1 MPPDPLQALSPAVR
15 NAYLHNTT
23 RPIREGITT
32 IFRYSAHDRPIIY
45 TSPLHVT
52 EIVLGPGERLT
63 NSAIGDSDRFAIDA
77 RGNTI
82 LIKPTPFGHAQQ
94 GSTYSTTAD
103 AKVPSSYST
112 NLVAETDKRTYHF
125 IIQCTPKSWMEQVSF
140 WFPADIEMAEEARN
154 DALRKAA
161 RQEADPAPDQLDFN
175 YKVSGPDVTWRPIQV
190 FSDRSHT
197 YIRFS
202 DSAAQAGD
210 LPALFSG
217 NGKNEQVVNYQT
229 RGNNLYVA
237 DRVLT
242 DAALAEGTGS
252 NRTVVRIES
261 TNGNYHRRQSAAA
274 AARRVARLRW
284 RHRRAGRGPAGGL
297 LLEPRQHAAPELQT
311 GGAEQRRRQHELVP

>member
-1 MPPDPLQALSPAVR
+1 MPAELTNPAPPQIHVPPDPLDALSPAVR
-15 NAYLHNTT
+15 EAYLRGSTK
-23 RPIREGITT
+23 PIRDGIST
-32 IFRYSAHDRPIIY
+32 IFPYSEHGRPVIY

-52 EIVLGPGERLT
+52 EIILGPGERLMA
-63 NSAIGDSDRFAIDA
+63 SAIGDSDRFATDA

-94 GSTYSTTAD
+94 GSTYSTNAD
-103 AKVPSSYST
+103 AKVASAYST
-112 NLVAETDKRTYHF
+112 NLVAETDKRSYHF
-125 IIQCTPKSWMEQVSF
+125 IIQSTPKTWMEQVSF
-140 WFPADIEMAEEARN
+140 WFPDDIT
-154 DALRKAA
+154 AA
-161 RQEADPAPDQLDFN
+161 RTARAAVLRESARQAAAPSPDQLNFS
-175 YKVSGPDVTWRPIQV
+175 YKVTGPDVIWKPTQV

-217 NGKNEQVVNYQT
+217 DGKNEQVVNYQT

-242 DAALAEGTGS
+242 DAALAEGSGS

-261 TNGNYHRRQSAAA
+261 TNGN
-274 AARRVARLRW
+274 
-284 RHRRAGRGPAGGL
+284 
-297 LLEPRQHAAPELQT
+297 
-311 GGAEQRRRQHELVP
+311 

>member
-1 MPPDPLQALSPAVR
+1 VKHTTIVLLASTLLAGCVTQQPAPTPPLVPAELANPAPPIHVPPDPLDALSPAVR
-15 NAYLHNTT
+15 SAYLRGST
-23 RPIREGITT
+23 RPIRDGITT
-32 IFRYSAHDRPIIY
+32 IFAYSEHSRPTIY

-52 EIVLGPGERLT
+52 EVVLGPGERLT
-63 NSAIGDSDRFAIDA
+63 DSAIGDSDRFAVDA

-94 GSTYSTTAD
+94 GSTYSTNAD
-103 AKVPSSYST
+103 AKVPSDYST

-125 IIQCTPKSWMEQVSF
+125 IVQCTPKSWMEQVSF
-140 WFPADIEMAEEARN
+140 WFPNDITAARMARATVMRE
-154 DALRKAA
+154 AA
-161 RQEADPAPDQLDFN
+161 RQAVAPSPDQLDFN
-175 YKVSGPDVTWRPIQV
+175 YKISGPAVVWRPIQV

-217 NGKNEQVVNYQT
+217 DGKNEQVVNYQT
-229 RGNNLYVA
+229 RGNDLYVA

-242 DAALAEGTGS
+242 DAALAEGQGA

-261 TNGNYHRRQSAAA
+261 TNGN
-274 AARRVARLRW
+274 
-284 RHRRAGRGPAGGL
+284 
-297 LLEPRQHAAPELQT
+297 
-311 GGAEQRRRQHELVP
+311 

>member
-1 MPPDPLQALSPAVR
+1 VKRTTIVLLASALLAGCVAQQPAPNPMLPAELTTPAPPPIHVPPDPLDALSPVLR
-15 NAYLHNTT
+15 HAYLTGST
-23 RPIREGITT
+23 RPIRDGITT
-32 IFRYSAHDRPIIY
+32 IFAYSEHDRPTIY

-82 LIKPTPFGHAQQ
+82 LIKPTPLGHAQQ

-103 AKVPSSYST
+103 TKVPSSYST

-125 IIQCTPKSWMEQVSF
+125 IVQSTPRNWMEQVSF
-140 WFPADIEMAEEARN
+140 WFPDDITAAWMARAN
-154 DALRKAA
+154 TLREAA
-161 RQEADPAPDQLDFN
+161 RQAAALPADQLDFS
-175 YKVSGPDVTWRPIQV
+175 YKVTGPDVIWKPTQV

-210 LPALFSG
+210 LPTLFSG
-217 NGKNEQVVNYQT
+217 DGKNQQVVNYQT
-229 RGNNLYVA
+229 RGNDLYVA

-242 DAALAEGTGS
+242 DAALAEGQGA

-261 TNGNYHRRQSAAA
+261 TTNGN
-274 AARRVARLRW
+274 
-284 RHRRAGRGPAGGL
+284 
-297 LLEPRQHAAPELQT
+297 
-311 GGAEQRRRQHELVP
+311 